1 MSNLAKQ
8 SELLFIW
15 DAKMCNPNGD
25 MSADNAPRF
34 DEVDEKAIVSDVRI
48 KRTIRDDL
56 QIRKNEMIFINNKE
70 ILAGYTNEKNELES
84 VTGANRFL
92 QIKNDLLN
100 NDVVKKIN
108 CAYDEKLKDK
118 KGNEK
123 KNLEEE
129 KNEKIDRAI
138 FLQCIDNRL
147 FGGVKPQSGGSGIQ
161 IVGSVQFSWTK
172 SINQTETVLKSG
184 TGAFATK
191 GKDNEAKFK
200 KTFRADN
207 YIPYGIF
214 GMYGTV
220 NRMQAQKANTSEN
233 DILTMLD
240 SLWMGTKFLNTRS
253 KEGQKPRMLLR
264 VIYKEDSQYFIG
276 LLDELVTLKNK
287 DSKMIRNVKDAE
299 FDFSRLINALNK
311 ATDEINKVLI
321 VLDDSL
327 EDYKNELDKIEN
339 VEFVDE
345 RKIME

>member
-56 QIRKNEMIFINNKE
+56 QYRKNELIFINNEE
-70 ILAGYTNEKNELES
+70 IVGKGLTAEK
-84 VTGANRFL
+84 RFQ
-92 QIKNDLLN
+92 QIKDDNKGIEDLP
-100 NDVVKKIN
+100 VF
-108 CAYDEKLKDK
+108 LK
-118 KGNEK
+118 
-123 KNLEEE
+123 
-129 KNEKIDRAI
+129 
-138 FLQCIDNRL
+138 CIDNRL
-147 FGGVKPQSGGSGIQ
+147 FGGVAPKSGIQ
-161 IVGSVQFSWTK
+161 LVGTVQFSWTK
-172 SINQTETVLKSG
+172 SMNETETILKSG
-184 TGAFATK
+184 TGAFVNPSKEEKKVAEET
-191 GKDNEAKFK
+191 GRYQ

-207 YIPYGIF
+207 YIPYGVF
-214 GMYGTV
+214 GMYGTI
-220 NRMQAQKANTSEN
+220 NRMQAEKANTSEN
-233 DILTMLD
+233 DVLKMLD

-264 VIYKEDSQYFIG
+264 VIYKDDSQYFIG
-276 LLDELVTLKNK
+276 LIDELVTLKNT

-311 ATDEINKVLI
+311 ATDEIKKVLI

-327 EDYKNELDKIEN
+327 ENYKDELKEIKN
-339 VEFVDE
+339 VGFVDE
-345 RKIME
+345 TKIME

>member
-15 DAKMCNPNGD
+15 DAKLCNPNGD

-56 QIRKNEMIFINNKE
+56 QYRKNELIFINNEE
-70 ILAGYTNEKNELES
+70 IVSKGLKAE
-84 VTGANRFL
+84 ARFK
-92 QIKNDLLN
+92 QIKDENEGVEDLP
-100 NDVVKKIN
+100 VF
-108 CAYDEKLKDK
+108 LK
-118 KGNEK
+118 
-123 KNLEEE
+123 
-129 KNEKIDRAI
+129 
-138 FLQCIDNRL
+138 CIDNRL
-147 FGGVKPQSGGSGIQ
+147 FGGVAPKSNIQ
-161 IVGSVQFSWTK
+161 LMGTVQFSWTK
-172 SINQTETVLKSG
+172 SLNQTETVLKSG
-184 TGAFATK
+184 TGAFATE
-191 GKDNEAKFK
+191 GKDGEAKYR

-207 YIPYGIF
+207 YIPYGVF

-220 NRMQAQKANTSEN
+220 NRMQAEKANTQES
-233 DILTMLD
+233 DVKTMLD

-264 VIYKEDSQYFIG
+264 VIYKDDSKYFIG
-276 LLDELVTLKNK
+276 LLDELVTLKNT

-311 ATDEINKVLI
+311 VTTKNEIEKVLI

-327 EDYKNELDKIEN
+327 ENYKDELKEIKN

-345 RKIME
+345 TKIME